1 MEKQSEII
9 VMGGNEKLP
18 RERHN
23 TPMSTD
29 SPIHTIAKLA
39 SSGASLEVIQQ
50 MKDLV
55 EWEESRRNKAEFNAA
70 FSMAKWQFKKA
81 KKSGYNS
88 HLQSHYS
95 TLSDYDDATK
105 EGLSENGLSWRH
117 NVHIDVN
124 EIVVTC
130 ILSHRAGHYEDT
142 KLRAGTE
149 ILKNNAVNSLQSMGS
164 VQTYL
169 KRMTLCALLGI
180 VSGEEVDDDGN
191 AAGDA
196 STPQAKAPKPKT
208 RGAGSSSGKKATEG
222 QVRLLKGKLANAGK
236 TEEDFCKAFEV
247 AATEEITMDQ
257 VNDAIAWVT
266 Q

>member
-29 SPIHTIAKLA
+29 SPIQTIAKLA

-55 EWEESRRNKAEFNAA
+55 EWEESRRSKAEFNAA
-70 FSMAKWQFKKA
+70 FSNAKAMFKKA

-105 EGLSENGLSWRH
+105 DGLSENGLSWRH
-117 NVHIDVN
+117 NLVVSSD
-124 EIVVTC
+124 EITVTC
-130 ILSHRAGHYEDT
+130 ILSHKSGHFEET
-142 KLRAGTE
+142 PMTAPHQSV
-149 ILKNNAVNSLQSMGS
+149 KNNGINPLQAMGS
-164 VQTYL
+164 VRTYL
-169 KRMTLCALLGI
+169 MRMTLSAILGL
-180 VSGEEVDDDGN
+180 VSSEEVDDDGN
-191 AAGDA
+191 SA
-196 STPQAKAPKPKT
+196 SPPKT
-208 RGAGSSSGKKATEG
+208 DKPSPVAKSASGSKDRVTEN
-222 QVRLLKGKLANAGK
+222 QIKLLKGKLSNAGK
-236 TEEDFCKAFEV
+236 SEIDLCKDFEIGAIEELLKS
-247 AATEEITMDQ
+247 Q

>member
-23 TPMSTD
+23 TPVSTD
-29 SPIHTIAKLA
+29 SPIQTIAKLA

-70 FSMAKWQFKKA
+70 FSMAKGQFKKA

-88 HLQSHYS
+88 HLKSYYS

-117 NVHIDVN
+117 NVHIDAN

-130 ILSHRAGHYEDT
+130 ILSHRSGHYEDT
-142 KLRAGTE
+142 QLRAGTD

-191 AAGDA
+191 AAGE
-196 STPQAKAPKPKT
+196 TI
-208 RGAGSSSGKKATEG
+208 SSGQAAEMKSELQRTDSNVAAFLKYVGAKDVDSMTVPQYEKGKTMLANKAKKARES
-222 QVRLLKGKLANAGK
+222 K
-236 TEEDFCKAFEV
+236 
-247 AATEEITMDQ
+247 
-257 VNDAIAWVT
+257 
-266 Q
+266 

>member
-1 MEKQSEII
+1 MSNEKSEII
-9 VMGGNEKLP
+9 IAGGPEKLP

-23 TPMSTD
+23 TPMATD
-29 SPIHTIAKLA
+29 SPIQTIAKLA

-70 FSMAKWQFKKA
+70 FSMAKGLFKKA
-81 KKSGYNS
+81 KKSGHNT
-88 HLQSHYS
+88 HLKSYYS

-105 EGLSENGLSWRH
+105 DGLSENGLSWRH
-117 NVHIDVN
+117 NVHIDEK

-142 KLRAGTE
+142 QLRAGTE

-191 AAGDA
+191 AAGETISAD
-196 STPQAKAPKPKT
+196 QAAEMKSELQRT
-208 RGAGSSSGKKATEG
+208 NSNFGAFLKYVGAKDVDSMTES
-222 QVRLLKGKLANAGK
+222 QYQKGKAMLA
-236 TEEDFCKAFEV
+236 EKAKKSG
-247 AATEEITMDQ
+247 AK
-257 VNDAIAWVT
+257 
-266 Q
+266 